1 MRKKGQLCQSCTQIS
16 HKAAKIVG
24 SKYKAMTQYQLNY
37 VMTTIVHSYDEEIVV
52 CWFNAHAKN
61 YWKSIPKMDHKARMK
76 IRRGLRE
83 RAVTMKESETV
94 INLKKFSLNELP
106 YLQVE
111 FDKKAHRTQKLLNV
125 RGSYTHPELVIKCL
139 RCYEDFSCSFENFK
153 KSKLNHFC
161 KKTTSSGEIIVRQY
175 LEQQGIDFVVQ
186 RDTLNC
192 RNPITGYQLP
202 YDFEI
207 TKYKILIEVQGKQ
220 HYEFIP
226 YLQQTEENFE
236 YQVWKD
242 SVKKE
247 FAEEKGY
254 IMLVISYRQLDSRE
268 YKSIIQRAI
277 KKRV

>member
-1 MRKKGQLCQSCTQIS
+1 MK
-16 HKAAKIVG
+16 
-24 SKYKAMTQYQLNY
+24 
-37 VMTTIVHSYDEEIVV
+37 TIVHSYDEEIVV
-52 CWFNAHAKN
+52 GWFKMHVKD
-61 YWKSIPKMDHKARMK
+61 YWKFIPKKDHKARME
-76 IRRGLRE
+76 IRRGLRG
-83 RAVTMKESETV
+83 RAVTMQESETE
-94 INLKKFSLNELP
+94 INLKKPSLSALP

-111 FDKKAHRTQKLLNV
+111 FNKVAHRTQKLVNV
-125 RGSYTHPELVIKCL
+125 RGTFTHPELVIECL
-139 RCYEDFSCSFENFK
+139 RCCEDFSCSFENFK
-153 KSKLNHFC
+153 KGKLNHVC
-161 KKTTSSGEIIVRQY
+161 EKTTSSGEIVVRQY

-207 TKYKILIEVQGKQ
+207 TKYKILIEVQGEQ
-220 HYEFIP
+220 HYKFIP

-242 SVKKE
+242 SIKKD

-254 IMLVISYRQLDSRE
+254 IMLAISYRQLDSRE

-277 KKRV
+277 EGRT